1 MDADPA
7 LPAGTGDSGPAV
19 RFEATVHPGAT
30 SAALDAVA
38 ALDPDRVP
46 DPAGQV
52 RLLLTVDDAVALVD
66 RGYEVRLL
74 AAHPV
79 RPLDGALVAS
89 DAATRRWLE
98 QQVEGIERQ
107 GSVAAVLPSGG
118 AARGVRRGPAPAR
131 AAGVSCC

>member
-1 MDADPA
+1 MDPDPA
-7 LPAGTGDSGPAV
+7 LPATTGDSGPAV

-30 SAALDAVA
+30 SPALDAVA

-46 DPAGQV
+46 DPAGEV

-79 RPLDGALVAS
+79 RPLDGTLVAS

-98 QQVEGIERQ
+98 QQVEGHRAEGL
-107 GSVAAVLPSGG
+107 GSRST
-118 AARGVRRGPAPAR
+118 
-131 AAGVSCC
+131 SCGW